1 MISIN
6 LTISSKIM
14 NIPPD
19 PEIAFQEFI
28 LETYSHVQNDVKYVY
43 YYSLQYGFLM
53 IYYKFIPLNHKKEE
67 ALYVL
72 IYNKLQSIDQF
83 LRRCYIYIK
92 KEVSVQ
98 FSSVAQSCP
107 TLCNPMNRSM
117 PGLPVQ
123 HQFLEFSQL
132 MSQLTKVGTSPV
144 KFTRSSK
151 F

>member
-19 PEIAFQEFI
+19 PATAFQEFI
-28 LETYSHVQNDVKYVY
+28 LETYSHVQNDVRYVY

-53 IYYKFIPLNHKKEE
+53 IYYKFISLNHKKEE

-83 LRRCYIYIK
+83 LRRRHIHIK
-92 KEVSVQ
+92 KEVLVQ
-98 FSSVAQSCP
+98 FSCSVMSNSLQPHESQHTGPPCPSPISRVFPNSCH
-107 TLCNPMNRSM
+107 N
-117 PGLPVQ
+117 
-123 HQFLEFSQL
+123 
-132 MSQLTKVGTSPV
+132 
-144 KFTRSSK
+144 
-151 F
+151 